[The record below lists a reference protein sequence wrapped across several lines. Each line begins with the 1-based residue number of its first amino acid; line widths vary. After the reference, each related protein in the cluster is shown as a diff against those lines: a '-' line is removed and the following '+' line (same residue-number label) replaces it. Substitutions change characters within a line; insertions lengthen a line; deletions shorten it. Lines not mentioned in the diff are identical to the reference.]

1 MTSSTIIFCIFTCKI
16 LVIYTETK
24 IDAILLTVDSMQ
36 HEMEL
41 KDDFGAAGDFKDSW
55 NKET

>member
-1 MTSSTIIFCIFTCKI
+1 M
-16 LVIYTETK
+16 
-24 IDAILLTVDSMQ
+24 DAILLTVDSMQ

-41 KDDFGAAGDFKDSW
+41 KDDFRAAGDFKASW